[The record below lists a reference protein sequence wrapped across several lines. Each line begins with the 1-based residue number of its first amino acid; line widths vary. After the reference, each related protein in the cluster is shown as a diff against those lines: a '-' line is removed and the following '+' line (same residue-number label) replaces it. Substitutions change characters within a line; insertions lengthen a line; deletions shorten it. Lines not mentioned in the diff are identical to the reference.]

1 MAWTEDEFRKAGYVQ
16 KKLRLK
22 RADADTLKRMAKERG
37 VKENTIVAELIRE
50 AAKKKSLA

>member
-22 RADADTLKRMAKERG
+22 RADADALKLLAKKRG
-37 VKENTIVAELIRE
+37 IKENAIVAELIRE
-50 AAKKKSLA
+50 AAKKKSPA